1 MKMKTFG
8 IIVRILLPS
17 TILIIALYFLII
29 QAETPEPIKPSTQL
43 TIESA
48 IQIETSTPEPPE
60 PEHYQATVTRIID
73 ADTLLVDNT
82 TIRLALV
89 DAPEYYEDKGKEA
102 KEFISNICPIGSTAI
117 IDEDQGQTAGSY
129 GRVIAVVYCNKRNL
143 NAELINNNYGIID
156 KRFCNVSEFANEDWA
171 EGC

>member
-1 MKMKTFG
+1 MKIQTFG
-8 IIVRILLPS
+8 KIIRILIPSIILISILFFLINQESTQPS
-17 TILIIALYFLII
+17 TKY
-29 QAETPEPIKPSTQL
+29 
-43 TIESA
+43 
-48 IQIETSTPEPPE
+48 
-60 PEHYQATVTRIID
+60 YQGKITKIID
-73 ADTLLVDNT
+73 ADTLEIDNK

>member
-43 TIESA
+43 P
-48 IQIETSTPEPPE
+48 ETSTPEPSE
-60 PEHYQATVTRIID
+60 PEYYQSIVTNIID
-73 ADTLLVDNT
+73 ADTLLVDNK